1 MIKRFLLAI
10 AGVCLLVATGCT
22 NTLTPE
28 HQSVLAKTC
37 TTGQTFYGYIKA
49 AATTEAVPAN
59 VERIADNAYSVLKPL
74 CDKGSSATQTD
85 IVLAGAQVYVLTK
98 AWRDAT

>member
-1 MIKRFLLAI
+1 MKGLLLI
-10 AGVCLLVATGCT
+10 AALGLAGCT

-28 HQSVLAKTC
+28 AQNVLAKTC
-37 TTGQTFYGYIKA
+37 VTGQTFYGYIVA
-49 AATTEAVPAN
+49 AATTEAVPEK
-59 VERIADNAYSVLKPL
+59 VKVQADQAYAILHQL
-74 CDKGSSATQTD
+74 CEKGAAATQTD

>member
-1 MIKRFLLAI
+1 MKGLLLA
-10 AGVCLLVATGCT
+10 AACLLAGCT

-28 HQSVLAKTC
+28 TQNVLAKTC
-37 TTGQTFYGYIKA
+37 VTGQTFYGYIVA
-49 AATTEAVPAN
+49 AATTEAIPAKLKAQ
-59 VERIADNAYSVLKPL
+59 ADQAYAILHDL
-74 CDKGSSATQTD
+74 CEKGSSATQTD